1 MFDYLD
7 KDDKIWK
14 LWNEQH
20 PQFRDWIDRINRFA
34 QSDSVTE
41 DDVDNM
47 QGEFEDGDYQNLFK
61 RLETLKYEVQ
71 DLYFAIDNAYDYIEK
86 LNKNLKLVKYTF
98 EKINGDDDEF
108 DFTISKDGEILYTIH
123 FDRESRTVSEHP
135 HFYALNEYNK
145 NKFNRSFRLMLLK
158 KDNKTELEFYEKV

>member
-1 MFDYLD
+1 MSRYE
-7 KDDKIWK
+7 DDELWV

-34 QSDSVTE
+34 QGDGVTE
-41 DDVDNM
+41 DDVDDM

-86 LNKNLKLVKYTF
+86 LNKNWNLVKYTF

-108 DFTISKDGEILYTIH
+108 DFTISKDGEVLYTIH
-123 FDRESRTVSEHP
+123 FNRENRTVSEHP
-135 HFYALNEYNK
+135 HFYTFNYYNK
-145 NKFNRSFRLMLLK
+145 NMFNKALRWILFK
-158 KDNKTELEFYEKV
+158 KDNKMELEFYEKS

>member
-1 MFDYLD
+1 MDYYE
-7 KDDKIWK
+7 DDKHYK

-34 QSDSVTE
+34 QGNGVTE
-41 DDVDNM
+41 DEVDYM

-61 RLETLKYEVQ
+61 RLETLKHMVQ

-108 DFTISKDGEILYTIH
+108 DFTISKDGEVLYTIH

-145 NKFNRSFRLMLLK
+145 NKFNRSFRLMLLM

>member
-1 MFDYLD
+1 MSRY
-7 KDDKIWK
+7 DDDELWV
-14 LWNEQH
+14 LWNEKH

-34 QSDSVTE
+34 QGNGVTE
-41 DDVDNM
+41 DDVDYM
-47 QGEFEDGDYQNLFK
+47 QGEFEDGDYQNLCK
-61 RLETLKYEVQ
+61 RLENLKYEVQ

-86 LNKNLKLVKYTF
+86 LNKNLKLVRYTF

-108 DFTISKDGEILYTIH
+108 DFTISKDGEVLYTIH
-123 FDRESRTVSEHP
+123 YNREKHTVSEHP

>member
-1 MFDYLD
+1 MFEYLD
-7 KDDKIWK
+7 KDDELWV
-14 LWNEQH
+14 LWNEKH

-34 QSDSVTE
+34 QSDGLTE

-47 QGEFEDGDYQNLFK
+47 QGDFEDGDYQKLCK

-108 DFTISKDGEILYTIH
+108 DFTISKDGEVFYTIH
-123 FDRESRTVSEHP
+123 FNREKRTVSEHP

-158 KDNKTELEFYEKV
+158 KDNKVDLEFYEKV

>member
-1 MFDYLD
+1 MSRYE
-7 KDDKIWK
+7 DDELWV

-34 QSDSVTE
+34 QGDGVTE
-41 DDVDNM
+41 DDVDEI
-47 QGEFEDGDYQNLFK
+47 QGDFEDGDYQNLCK
-61 RLETLKYEVQ
+61 RLENLKYEVQ

-86 LNKNLKLVKYTF
+86 LNKNWKLVKYTF

-108 DFTISKDGEILYTIH
+108 DFTISKDGEVLYTIH
-123 FDRESRTVSEHP
+123 FNREKRTVSEHP

-145 NKFNRSFRLMLLK
+145 NKFNKALRWILRM
-158 KDNKTELEFYEKV
+158 KDFKMELEFYEKV